1 MLMMICCGIA
11 ERGWLDASWGSWTP
25 TSRSSSLKRVA
36 MRKNI
41 RRKKSVSIR
50 LSRLIGSSVSAS
62 GSLMRMQTSHFR
74 FRNRFVV
81 RLLRASRSKVQ
92 EMIGEVDA
100 QLVHFGHVALD
111 FPDEIVID
119 QEDGDRDEESRE
131 GTDEGFIDSFGQQLG
146 FAQAFGAGG
155 DAEGLDHARDGA
167 QQAEHR

>member
-1 MLMMICCGIA
+1 MMICWGIA
-11 ERGWLDASWGSWTP
+11 ERGWLEANWGSWTP

-41 RRKKSVSIR
+41 SKKKSVSIK
-50 LSRLIGSSVSAS
+50 LSRLIGSSVSDS

-74 FRNRFVV
+74 FRNRFVI

-111 FPDEIVID
+111 FPDEKVID
-119 QEDGDRDEESRE
+119 QEDGDRDQQA
-131 GTDEGFIDSFGQQLG
+131 GKGADEGFVDSFGQQLG
-146 FAQAFGAGG
+146 FTQAFG
-155 DAEGLDHARDGA
+155 
-167 QQAEHR
+167 